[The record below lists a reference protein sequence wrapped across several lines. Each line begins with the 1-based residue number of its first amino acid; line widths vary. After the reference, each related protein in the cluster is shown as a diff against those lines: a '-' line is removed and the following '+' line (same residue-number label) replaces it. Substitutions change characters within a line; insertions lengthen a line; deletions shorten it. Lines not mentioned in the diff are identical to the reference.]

1 MLLFYE
7 IDELKGKILS
17 FHPYP
22 FDLREYFR
30 TKFIYSSNVL
40 SGNILN
46 ESETKSILRKGLH
59 IDIKLSKDIT
69 INGKP
74 LKNHFEVLGNNDA
87 FDYMYDLSVKTFF
100 TVKQI
105 IKMHKLLYSRINKK
119 KAGVFRKEPLKIP
132 GSKYKLPSAKDITPL
147 MEKYLRRLDFFRK
160 NLHPVEYAAK
170 LHRELLEI
178 CPFDDGNGR
187 IARLM
192 MNLALLQK
200 GYFVCLI
207 PTFRK
212 ERYLYSL
219 EKSHIDERI
228 FINFIGNNARE
239 TYASLLRLLSYGSN
253 SKK

>member
-7 IDELKGKILS
+7 VDELKGKILS

-22 FDLREYFR
+22 FDIKEYFR
-30 TKFIYSSNVL
+30 PKFIFSSNVL
-40 SGNILN
+40 GGNILN

-59 IDIKLSKDIT
+59 INIKPSKDIT

-74 LKNHFEVLGNNDA
+74 LKNHFEVLGHNDA
-87 FDYMYDLSVKTFF
+87 FNYMYDLSEKPFF
-100 TVKQI
+100 TIKQI
-105 IKMHKLLYSRINKK
+105 LKMHRLLFARIDKK
-119 KAGVFRKEPLKIP
+119 RAGIFRKEPLKIP
-132 GSKYKLPSAKDITPL
+132 GSKYKLPSPEDIIPL

-178 CPFDDGNGR
+178 CPFKDGNGR
-187 IARLM
+187 TARLL

-228 FINFIGNNARE
+228 FIDFIGNNTRE
-239 TYASLLRLLSYGSN
+239 TFASLLRLLSYGG
-253 SKK
+253 KT